1 MAFLLMARYVLKMKN
16 LIRSLKF
23 KNLKY
28 PNGKEVADS
37 KNQDNKTILT
47 MDKYRNAFESKLT
60 KNQALL
66 K

>member
-1 MAFLLMARYVLKMKN
+1 MAFLLMARYILKMKN

-37 KNQDNKTILT
+37 KNPDNKTILT